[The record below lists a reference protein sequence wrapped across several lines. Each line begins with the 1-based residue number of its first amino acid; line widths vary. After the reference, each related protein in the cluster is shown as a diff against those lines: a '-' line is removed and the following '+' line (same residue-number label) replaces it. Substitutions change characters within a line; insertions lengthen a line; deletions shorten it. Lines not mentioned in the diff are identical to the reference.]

1 MTARRSSSVNVL
13 AYNCARSGRVS
24 AHVRYLSAQASNTSR
39 TLASCG
45 CCLTIASNCAFR
57 AAFTV
62 ASEWSTT
69 SNVSASAK
77 RVADGEGVAF
87 MDAELGA
94 AIRVVSVWAER
105 TAGATA
111 LTSARAKAT
120 RIPSGIGYGV
130 ARDMRRGGGYQRVHR
145 DSERTAG
152 RLQDP
157 RRGLSRAGTAGI
169 DQANG
174 EPALGIEPR
183 TARLRIECST
193 TELRWRH
200 ALARTR
206 TATPFGTTPS
216 RWRVYQFHHQG
227 SMRDTCLTGLT
238 GLEPATSG
246 VTDRH
251 SN

>member
-1 MTARRSSSVNVL
+1 MAPAMEGARQRD
-13 AYNCARSGRVS
+13 
-24 AHVRYLSAQASNTSR
+24 
-39 TLASCG
+39 
-45 CCLTIASNCAFR
+45 CC
-57 AAFTV
+57 
-62 ASEWSTT
+62 
-69 SNVSASAK
+69 
-77 RVADGEGVAF
+77 
-87 MDAELGA
+87 
-94 AIRVVSVWAER
+94 
-105 TAGATA
+105 
-111 LTSARAKAT
+111 
-120 RIPSGIGYGV
+120 GIGW
-130 ARDMRRGGGYQRVHR
+130 
-145 DSERTAG
+145 
-152 RLQDP
+152 P
-157 RRGLSRAGTAGI
+157 
-169 DQANG
+169 NG

-251 SN
+251 SNQLSYSPRLPCSCTCTSPHSPKGSRTPLCTLKECRPNR